1 MFKVQRIVQRGTKKG
16 LSPILKALEV
26 KGRRYSRDVR
36 IACSEYASKMSY
48 GDASL
53 EYMTGT
59 GVRVPKRTIHMWVR
73 ELAPRLLE
81 NYKEGRKPEEKLVM
95 GDSSVVRGIKRW
107 EMNQVKVIVSGK
119 GDLEDLIVNKAWPG
133 RSVDVLVSDDE
144 PGLPGAFNYTR
155 RQLCILHALK
165 RLGLSC
171 GGTVYASWSVR
182 WPWMR

>member
-1 MFKVQRIVQRGTKKG
+1 M
-16 LSPILKALEV
+16 KALEV

-182 WPWMR
+182 WLWML